1 MLHIHM
7 FHCRTNS
14 LITEF
19 CPGTPYTIYIYA
31 CVHAKFLQSC
41 PALCNCM
48 ECSPPGTFIHGILQ
62 ARILEWI
69 VMPSAGDLPD
79 PWIEPMSLMS
89 PALAGRCFATTAT
102 PGKHTCMPHL
112 LYSPDLSPIDY
123 HFFKHLQNFLLG
135 KCFHNQQEQQM
146 HSKSSSILKHG
157 VLSSRNKQ
165 TFLTGKNALI
175 VKFPILIN
183 KDVLEPSYKGL
194 KFMV

>member
-48 ECSPPGTFIHGILQ
+48 ECSPPGSFIHGILQ

-89 PALAGRCFATTAT
+89 PALASRCFPTSAT

-112 LYSPDLSPIDY
+112 LYSPDLSP
-123 HFFKHLQNFLLG
+123 
-135 KCFHNQQEQQM
+135 M
-146 HSKSSSILKHG
+146 TTTSSSISKTFCWENASTTSR
-157 VLSSRNKQ
+157 SSKCTPRVHQ
-165 TFLTGKNALI
+165 
-175 VKFPILIN
+175 
-183 KDVLEPSYKGL
+183 S
-194 KFMV
+194 